1 MDNLFQV
8 QVLNQTLNPQ
18 TLIYAGMHQDYSE
31 GFVWEERHQFP
42 SETKCGEIAVKRL
55 LAGDRGHFGCTET
68 PSISFAVGY
77 FPHSVMQQART
88 HRVGISFDVQS
99 MRFTSKRII
108 EVAEGIKPVE
118 EVFYLRPARTYTD
131 RSGKN
136 YTYTENQRIED
147 ISECEKAALRYA
159 KHIEEGMSEEHA
171 RGGLPFDYRQ
181 HFVVTFNMRSL
192 MHFLDLRAK
201 KDAQLEIQQ
210 LCELMMPH
218 FLEWSPAI
226 ARWYQFTR
234 LGKGRLA
241 P

>member
-8 QVLNQTLNPQ
+8 QVLSQTLNPQ
-18 TLIYAGMHQDYSE
+18 TLIYAAMHQDYSE
-31 GFVWEERHQFP
+31 GWVWEERDRFP

-55 LAGDRGHFGCTET
+55 LCGDRGHFGCTEA
-68 PSISFAVGY
+68 PAISFAVGY

-88 HRVGISFDVQS
+88 HRIATSFDVQS
-99 MRFTSKRII
+99 MRYTSKRIL
-108 EVAEGIKPVE
+108 EVAEGIRSVE
-118 EVFYLRPARTYTD
+118 QVFYLRPVGQYTD
-131 RSGKN
+131 RSGKH
-136 YTYTENQRIED
+136 YVYTEKQRIED
-147 ISECEKAALRYA
+147 INECGRAALRYA

-171 RGGLPFDYRQ
+171 RGMLPFDYRQ

-210 LCELMMPH
+210 LCELMMPY
-218 FLEWSPAI
+218 FLKWSPEI
-226 ARWYQFTR
+226 AGWYQETR

>member
-1 MDNLFQV
+1 
-8 QVLNQTLNPQ
+8 
-18 TLIYAGMHQDYSE
+18 
-31 GFVWEERHQFP
+31 
-42 SETKCGEIAVKRL
+42 
-55 LAGDRGHFGCTET
+55 
-68 PSISFAVGY
+68 
-77 FPHSVMQQART
+77 
-88 HRVGISFDVQS
+88 
-99 MRFTSKRII
+99 
-108 EVAEGIKPVE
+108 
-118 EVFYLRPARTYTD
+118 
-131 RSGKN
+131 
-136 YTYTENQRIED
+136 
-147 ISECEKAALRYA
+147 
-159 KHIEEGMSEEHA
+159 MSEEHA
-171 RGGLPFDYRQ
+171 RGMLPFDYRQ